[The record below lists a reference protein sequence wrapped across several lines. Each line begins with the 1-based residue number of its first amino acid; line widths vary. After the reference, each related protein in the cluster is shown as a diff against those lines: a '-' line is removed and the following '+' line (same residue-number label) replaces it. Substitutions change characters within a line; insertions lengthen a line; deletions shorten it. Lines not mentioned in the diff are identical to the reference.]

1 MHALINEAGRLGHL
15 GQFGQHAPGSTRRTG
30 RVVPGG
36 LQSHPL
42 TPVHTCSHLFKA
54 KECFTTG
61 AVSGAVS
68 GAGVLAVARTKSSS
82 SLAEAEG
89 APATAPADAWTV
101 HDGEQLLLDLRSG
114 LQREV
119 IASLIASLI
128 ASCLTSARACN
139 AR

>member
-1 MHALINEAGRLGHL
+1 M

-36 LQSHPL
+36 LQSHL
-42 TPVHTCSHLFKA
+42 HTPVHTCSHLFTA

-89 APATAPADAWTV
+89 APADAWTV

-119 IASLIASLI
+119 IASLIAS
-128 ASCLTSARACN
+128 CLTSARACN

>member
-1 MHALINEAGRLGHL
+1 M
-15 GQFGQHAPGSTRRTG
+15 GQFRQHAPGSTRRNG

-36 LQSHPL
+36 LQP
-42 TPVHTCSHLFKA
+42 HLLKA
-54 KECFTTG
+54 KERFTSGAVSGAMSG

-68 GAGVLAVARTKSSS
+68 GAGVLAVARTKPSL

-119 IASLIASLI
+119 IASP
-128 ASCLTSARACN
+128 
-139 AR
+139 

>member
-30 RVVPGG
+30 RIVPGG
-36 LQSHPL
+36 LQSHLL

-68 GAGVLAVARTKSSS
+68 DMLVVPGAVSGTVSGAVSGAGVLAVAMTKPSL

-119 IASLIASLI
+119 IASP
-128 ASCLTSARACN
+128 
-139 AR
+139 